1 MSSVNTSLEQR
12 DYNVIVQYN
21 VQLTNNLVDVGLE
34 LIQHSVDDDHEVT
47 ILPTSMTSG
56 ILAGSEELPAGVFTS
71 DTSLVLAAMSD
82 AARGTSHFSC
92 LAAIPHRGN
101 NPRLICVYFDSQV
114 TNTYLEQA
122 RRLARTM
129 HTVWMDSDEDN
140 AELDDGFAFEVA
152 SVPALPENSAEGG
165 LYALCNAHWIVENVH
180 HLQLI
185 QASLRGEEIVPSVGV
200 PVMRGMIESV
210 YRAKYGIN
218 LRHSALSWNATAS
231 SVAASSPKKPAEM
244 MSVVAAKA
252 AAEQRM
258 LKPKPKSL
266 WGDTGLW
273 KKRMSDAKE
282 AENMNMRK
290 KMKDDDDDD
299 GDERDKSEHES
310 RAKK

>member
-114 TNTYLEQA
+114 TNTFLEQA

-129 HTVWMDSDEDN
+129 HKVWMESDEDN
-140 AELDDGFAFEVA
+140 AELDDGQQRSAARRRGAANECRQRHR
-152 SVPALPENSAEGG
+152 SQRNQSNRRAL
-165 LYALCNAHWIVENVH
+165 
-180 HLQLI
+180 Q
-185 QASLRGEEIVPSVGV
+185 
-200 PVMRGMIESV
+200 
-210 YRAKYGIN
+210 
-218 LRHSALSWNATAS
+218 
-231 SVAASSPKKPAEM
+231 
-244 MSVVAAKA
+244 A
-252 AAEQRM
+252 AAD
-258 LKPKPKSL
+258 L
-266 WGDTGLW
+266 D
-273 KKRMSDAKE
+273 
-282 AENMNMRK
+282 
-290 KMKDDDDDD
+290 
-299 GDERDKSEHES
+299 
-310 RAKK
+310 